1 MKADNHGEG
10 GIFALYSL
18 VKNCAKW
25 LIVPAM
31 VGGAALLADS
41 VLTPAVTVTT
51 AVEGL
56 RSIDVVNSI
65 LGEGQTS
72 IILIVVATLAV
83 LFFMQ
88 RAGTSII
95 GRTFGPFMT
104 IWFLFLGLAGVIQIA
119 GDIDIIRA
127 INPIYAV
134 EVLFSPNNKVGIMI
148 LGSVFLAT
156 TGAEALYSDM
166 GHVGKKSIYISWPF
180 VKLALILN
188 YLGQGAWIIKNA
200 GNAALANIND
210 LNPFYLMLFPELRII
225 GIILGAMAAVIASQ
239 ALITGSFSIVSEA
252 IRLDLLPHMKTFYP
266 SETKGQI
273 YIPLVNNLIWVGCT
287 VIVLFFQTSANME
300 AAYGLAITITLLMV
314 TILLTAYLF
323 VEKRKRILAL
333 LFALVFGAIETVFFI
348 SCAGKFLHGGYVAI
362 IIAVLILVVMVSWER
377 GTKVERRQSKR
388 LKLSDYTD
396 KLITLKNDDAI
407 PITAD
412 NLVFLTHSKNKDY
425 IERDILYSIL
435 DKQPKRAKA
444 YWFVHFH
451 VTTKPFGGN
460 YSVENFGTDS
470 VFRITIRLGYKE
482 DQRLNVFMTQIFN
495 DLLISGE
502 LPLQVATHTIYSE
515 EQKKTL
521 KKLGPVNI
529 GSVKYCMIRKT
540 LIPESD
546 LSDLDKFAVS

>member
-1 MKADNHGEG
+1 
-10 GIFALYSL
+10 
-18 VKNCAKW
+18 
-25 LIVPAM
+25 
-31 VGGAALLADS
+31 
-41 VLTPAVTVTT
+41 
-51 AVEGL
+51 
-56 RSIDVVNSI
+56 
-65 LGEGQTS
+65 
-72 IILIVVATLAV
+72 
-83 LFFMQ
+83 
-88 RAGTSII
+88 
-95 GRTFGPFMT
+95 
-104 IWFLFLGLAGVIQIA
+104 
-119 GDIDIIRA
+119 
-127 INPIYAV
+127 
-134 EVLFSPNNKVGIMI
+134 
-148 LGSVFLAT
+148 
-156 TGAEALYSDM
+156 
-166 GHVGKKSIYISWPF
+166 
-180 VKLALILN
+180 
-188 YLGQGAWIIKNA
+188 
-200 GNAALANIND
+200 
-210 LNPFYLMLFPELRII
+210 
-225 GIILGAMAAVIASQ
+225 
-239 ALITGSFSIVSEA
+239 
-252 IRLDLLPHMKTFYP
+252 
-266 SETKGQI
+266 
-273 YIPLVNNLIWVGCT
+273 
-287 VIVLFFQTSANME
+287 ME

-546 LSDLDKFAVS
+546 LSDLDKFAVSWKYRIRAYAGSPER